1 MEEVQN
7 KITLD
12 APPVRNIEDYPNI
25 QYQIKGQDSKQYNLK
40 IYQTEKNIMYVISV
54 ANDILNIKYKS
65 EFNLQEFHYLN
76 RIFRQYISLEEL
88 FNLYFKSLKENE
100 IIINKQDKNIKLSL
114 LIEFRGQKEEI
125 IFILNPTNIQYEQA
139 LISLNEKI
147 NNIELLFKKE
157 QSEKIELNKKIKTL
171 EENLDKKDIII
182 NNLIER
188 IYNLEKQIQR
198 LNDKKETSKFN
209 IDSVIIKSNELNLI
223 EEGIK
228 HNFNKSIRNFELLIR
243 GSKDGFT
250 SNDFHNKCDNKNFT
264 VTFVETTDGR
274 RFGGFTEEY
283 WDQSDKWKTAPKSFI
298 FSLDNKEIYYC
309 NEGKDAIYCYPN
321 KNPNFLGFGK
331 AHDFKLCD
339 NCDKNYIC
347 YDSSGNSFNTNG
359 KNYALAGKHYFCVKD
374 YEVHKIYLI

>member
-65 EFNLQEFHYLN
+65 EFNLQEFHNLN

-125 IFILNPTNIQYEQA
+125 IFILNPTNIQYDQA

-147 NNIELLFKKE
+147 NNI
-157 QSEKIELNKKIKTL
+157 
-171 EENLDKKDIII
+171 
-182 NNLIER
+182 
-188 IYNLEKQIQR
+188 
-198 LNDKKETSKFN
+198 
-209 IDSVIIKSNELNLI
+209 
-223 EEGIK
+223 
-228 HNFNKSIRNFELLIR
+228 
-243 GSKDGFT
+243 
-250 SNDFHNKCDNKNFT
+250 
-264 VTFVETTDGR
+264 
-274 RFGGFTEEY
+274 
-283 WDQSDKWKTAPKSFI
+283 
-298 FSLDNKEIYYC
+298 
-309 NEGKDAIYCYPN
+309 
-321 KNPNFLGFGK
+321 
-331 AHDFKLCD
+331 
-339 NCDKNYIC
+339 
-347 YDSSGNSFNTNG
+347 
-359 KNYALAGKHYFCVKD
+359 
-374 YEVHKIYLI
+374 

>member
-65 EFNLQEFHYLN
+65 EFNLQEFHNLN

-198 LNDKKETSKFN
+198 LNEKKETSKFN

-264 VTFVETTDGR
+264 MAFIETTDGR
-274 RFGGFTEEY
+274 RFGGFTEEV
-283 WDQSDKWKTAPKSFI
+283 WDQSGWKKGPRSFI
-298 FSLDNKEIYYC
+298 FSLDNKEIYYLR
-309 NEGKDAIYCYPN
+309 EGKNAIHCYT
-321 KNPNFLGFGK
+321 KGDSNFLGFGEG
-331 AHDFKLCD
+331 HDFKLYD

-359 KNYALAGKHYFCVKD
+359 KNYALAGKYNYCVKD

>member
-65 EFNLQEFHYLN
+65 EFNLQEFHNLN

-171 EENLDKKDIII
+171 EDNLDKKDIII

-264 VTFVETTDGR
+264 MAFIETTDGR
-274 RFGGFTEEY
+274 RFGGFTEEV
-283 WDQSDKWKTAPKSFI
+283 WDQSGWKKGPRSFI
-298 FSLDNKEIYYC
+298 FSLDNKEIYYLR
-309 NEGKDAIYCYPN
+309 EGKKAIHCY
-321 KNPNFLGFGK
+321 KKGDSNFLGFGEG
-331 AHDFKLCD
+331 HDFKLYD

-359 KNYALAGKHYFCVKD
+359 KNYALAGKYNYCVKD

>member
-65 EFNLQEFHYLN
+65 EFNLQEFHNLN

-171 EENLDKKDIII
+171 EDNLDKKDIII

-188 IYNLEKQIQR
+188 INAIEKQNEKQKE
-198 LNDKKETSKFN
+198 KKETSKFS
-209 IDSVIIKSNELNLI
+209 IDSVIIKSDEYNLI

-264 VTFVETTDGR
+264 LH
-274 RFGGFTEEY
+274 
-283 WDQSDKWKTAPKSFI
+283 QMIFI
-298 FSLDNKEIYYC
+298 INVIIKISL
-309 NEGKDAIYCYPN
+309 
-321 KNPNFLGFGK
+321 
-331 AHDFKLCD
+331 
-339 NCDKNYIC
+339 
-347 YDSSGNSFNTNG
+347 
-359 KNYALAGKHYFCVKD
+359 
-374 YEVHKIYLI
+374 

>member
-65 EFNLQEFHYLN
+65 EFNLQEFHNLN

-171 EENLDKKDIII
+171 EDNLDKKDIII

-264 VTFVETTDGR
+264 MAFIETTDGR

-298 FSLDNKEIYYC
+298 FSLDNKEIYYLR
-309 NEGKDAIYCYPN
+309 EGKNAIHCY
-321 KNPNFLGFGK
+321 KKGDSNFLGFGEG
-331 AHDFKLCD
+331 HDFKLYD
-339 NCDKNYIC
+339 NCDKNYNC
-347 YDSSGNSFNTNG
+347 YDSSGKSFNTYG

>member
-1 MEEVQN
+1 MEDVQN

-40 IYQTEKNIMYVISV
+40 IYQTEKSIMYVISV

-65 EFNLQEFHYLN
+65 EFNLQEFHNLN

-171 EENLDKKDIII
+171 EDNLDKKDIII

-264 VTFVETTDGR
+264 MAFIETTDGR
-274 RFGGFTEEY
+274 RFGGFTEEV
-283 WDQSDKWKTAPKSFI
+283 WDQSGWKKGPRSFI
-298 FSLDNKEIYYC
+298 FSLDNKEIYYLR
-309 NEGKDAIYCYPN
+309 EGKNAIHCY
-321 KNPNFLGFGK
+321 KKGDSNFLGFGEG
-331 AHDFKLCD
+331 HDFKLYD
-339 NCDKNYIC
+339 NCDKNYNC
-347 YDSSGNSFNTNG
+347 YDSSGTSFNTNG
-359 KNYALAGKHYFCVKD
+359 KNYALAGKYNYCVKD

>member
-1 MEEVQN
+1 MEEVPN

-65 EFNLQEFHYLN
+65 EFNLQEFHNLN

-171 EENLDKKDIII
+171 EDNLDKKDIII

-264 VTFVETTDGR
+264 MAFIETTDGR
-274 RFGGFTEEY
+274 RFGGFTEEV
-283 WDQSDKWKTAPKSFI
+283 WDQSGWKKGPRSFI
-298 FSLDNKEIYYC
+298 FSLDNKEIYYLR
-309 NEGKDAIYCYPN
+309 EGKNAIHCYT
-321 KNPNFLGFGK
+321 KGDSNFLGFGEG
-331 AHDFKLCD
+331 HDFKLYD

-347 YDSSGNSFNTNG
+347 YDSSGTSFNTNG
-359 KNYALAGKHYFCVKD
+359 KNYALAGKYNYCVKD

>member
-12 APPVRNIEDYPNI
+12 APPVSNIEDYPNI

-65 EFNLQEFHYLN
+65 EFNLQEFHNLN

-171 EENLDKKDIII
+171 EDNLDKKDIII

-188 IYNLEKQIQR
+188 IYNLEKQNEKQKE
-198 LNDKKETSKFN
+198 KKETSKFS
-209 IDSVIIKSNELNLI
+209 IDSVIIKSDEYNLI

-228 HNFNKSIRNFELLIR
+228 HNFNKSIRNFELLMR

-264 VTFVETTDGR
+264 MAFIETTDGR
-274 RFGGFTEEY
+274 RFGGFTEEV
-283 WDQSDKWKTAPKSFI
+283 WDQSGWKKGPRSFI
-298 FSLDNKEIYYC
+298 FSLDNKEIYYLR
-309 NEGKDAIYCYPN
+309 EGKNAIHCY
-321 KNPNFLGFGK
+321 KKGDSNFLGFGEG
-331 AHDFKLCD
+331 HDFKLYD

-347 YDSSGNSFNTNG
+347 YDSSGTSFNTNG
-359 KNYALAGKHYFCVKD
+359 KNYALAGKYNYCVKD

>member
-65 EFNLQEFHYLN
+65 EFNLQEFHNLN

-171 EENLDKKDIII
+171 EDNLDKKDIII

-264 VTFVETTDGR
+264 MAFIETTDGR

-298 FSLDNKEIYYC
+298 FSLDNKEIYYFR
-309 NEGKDAIYCYPN
+309 EGKNAIHCYSKGN
-321 KNPNFLGFGK
+321 SNFLGFGEG
-331 AHDFKLCD
+331 HDFKLYD

-359 KNYALAGKHYFCVKD
+359 KNYALAGKYNYCVKD

>member
-1 MEEVQN
+1 MEEVPN

-65 EFNLQEFHYLN
+65 EFNLQEFHNLN

-264 VTFVETTDGR
+264 MAFIETTDGR
-274 RFGGFTEEY
+274 RFGGFTEEV
-283 WDQSDKWKTAPKSFI
+283 WDQSGWKKGPRSFI
-298 FSLDNKEIYYC
+298 FSLDNKEIYYLR
-309 NEGKDAIYCYPN
+309 EGKNAIHCY
-321 KNPNFLGFGK
+321 KKGDSNFLGFGEG
-331 AHDFKLCD
+331 HDFKLYD

-359 KNYALAGKHYFCVKD
+359 KNYALAGKYNYCVKD